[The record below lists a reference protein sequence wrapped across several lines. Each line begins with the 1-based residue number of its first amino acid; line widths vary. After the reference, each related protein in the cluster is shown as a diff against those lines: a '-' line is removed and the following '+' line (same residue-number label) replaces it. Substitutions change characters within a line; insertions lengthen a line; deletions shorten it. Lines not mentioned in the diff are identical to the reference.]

1 MADFITA
8 VLLSCKV
15 KRCAKMDHESL
26 KLTIRHLYN
35 PDGKAGQI
43 RPDNSPCKRDYT
55 SDVCL
60 PQGIYLSGEE
70 GDALGSW
77 TRERGRNQL
86 LQLPLQ
92 ESSANTG
99 ANFVHRKTARNI
111 E

>member
-43 RPDNSPCKRDYT
+43 GPDNFPCKREYN
-55 SDVCL
+55 SDVYSPYDIICL
-60 PQGIYLSGEE
+60 EKRVL
-70 GDALGSW
+70 
-77 TRERGRNQL
+77 
-86 LQLPLQ
+86 
-92 ESSANTG
+92 
-99 ANFVHRKTARNI
+99 H
-111 E
+111 

>member
-43 RPDNSPCKRDYT
+43 RPDNFPCKGDYN

-70 GDALGSW
+70 DDALGNW
-77 TRERGRNQL
+77 TTEREREEKSTTPTTPEGIKCKYRSQICA
-86 LQLPLQ
+86 Q
-92 ESSANTG
+92 EDY
-99 ANFVHRKTARNI
+99 
-111 E
+111 